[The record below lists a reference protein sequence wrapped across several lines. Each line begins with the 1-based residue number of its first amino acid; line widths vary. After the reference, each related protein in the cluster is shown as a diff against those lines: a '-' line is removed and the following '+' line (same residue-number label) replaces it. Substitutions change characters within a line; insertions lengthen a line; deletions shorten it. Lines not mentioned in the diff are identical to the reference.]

1 MLFKTKITIITG
13 AEGLFKYSKKR
24 RNPLTRL
31 VFEDLAVDGHVAR
44 LVVQDLV
51 VADRPVVDSSEVLGQ
66 AFSVGLYSAQ
76 TRHVELFLAP
86 RQEKPSNW
94 SFDRQGRIQDSG
106 GGGGGGTPPP
116 PPRPPEGTVEQALPQ
131 DSIIASVSPVC
142 GDVSATQIVPRRL
155 VLEIKMIKSN
165 IQYKKISKQSNTTM
179 YVKRK
184 KVFEP
189 TKQGLDPDS

>member
-106 GGGGGGTPPP
+106 GGGGGQPTPPP
-116 PPRPPEGTVEQALPQ
+116 VPGLQKEAL
-131 DSIIASVSPVC
+131 SP
-142 GDVSATQIVPRRL
+142 
-155 VLEIKMIKSN
+155 
-165 IQYKKISKQSNTTM
+165 
-179 YVKRK
+179 
-184 KVFEP
+184 
-189 TKQGLDPDS
+189 